1 MKEKQLIIITK
12 DSILTECISWSKAI
26 EKFKIDD
33 ETLEQIIEE
42 GIEIKGFFVD
52 EAID

>member
-12 DSILTECISWSKAI
+12 DSILTERISWSKAI

-33 ETLEQIIEE
+33 ETLE
-42 GIEIKGFFVD
+42 IKGFFVD

>member
-1 MKEKQLIIITK
+1 MNEKQLIIITK
-12 DSILTECISWSKAI
+12 DSILTEYISWSKAI